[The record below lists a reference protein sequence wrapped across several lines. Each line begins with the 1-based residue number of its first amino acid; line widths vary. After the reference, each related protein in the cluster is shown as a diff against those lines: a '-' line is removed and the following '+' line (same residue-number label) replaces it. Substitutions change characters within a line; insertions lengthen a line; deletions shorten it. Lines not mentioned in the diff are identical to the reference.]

1 MQILTSLIS
10 CPNCK
15 GALHPTRLQCRP
27 CDLSIEGD
35 FQLTEFSCL
44 NAEDLHFLRIFI
56 HCEGSIR
63 EMESALGLSYPT
75 IKSRLAN
82 LKKRLAL
89 DGAAVVSEAVEPTVR
104 SSRTGLQTI
113 DEVLSALERGEIDHA
128 ESLKIIRKL
137 K

>member
-1 MQILTSLIS
+1 MQILTSSIS
-10 CPNCK
+10 CPNCE
-15 GALHPTRLQCRP
+15 GALRPTRLHCRP
-27 CDLSIEGD
+27 CELSIEGD
-35 FQLTEFSCL
+35 FQPSEFSTL
-44 NAEDLHFLRIFI
+44 NPEDLHFLRIFI

-89 DGAAVVSEAVEPTVR
+89 DGAPVASEAVAP
-104 SSRTGLQTI
+104 SALPSRAGFRTI
-113 DEVLSALERGEIDHA
+113 DDVLSALERREIDHA
-128 ESLKIIRKL
+128 ESLKLIRKL

>member
-1 MQILTSLIS
+1 MQILTSSIS

-15 GALHPTRLQCRP
+15 GAVHPTRLQCRP
-27 CDLSIEGD
+27 CDLSIDGD
-35 FQLTEFSCL
+35 FEPSEFSSL
-44 NAEDLHFLRIFI
+44 NPEDLHFLRIFI

-82 LKKRLAL
+82 LKNRLAL
-89 DGAAVVSEAVEPTVR
+89 DGATVVSDVVEPTVR
-104 SSRTGLQTI
+104 SSRTGFRTI
-113 DEVLSALERGEIDHA
+113 DEVLSALERGEVDHA
-128 ESLKIIRKL
+128 ESLKLIRKL